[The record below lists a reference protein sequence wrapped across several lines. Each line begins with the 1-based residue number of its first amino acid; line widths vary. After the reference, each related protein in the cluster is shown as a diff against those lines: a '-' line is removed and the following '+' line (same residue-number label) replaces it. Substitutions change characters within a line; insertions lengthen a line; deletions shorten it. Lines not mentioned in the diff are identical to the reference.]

1 MKTVTFIHTSDP
13 AMLEAVS
20 KALSEGY
27 GKEFENTLITSE
39 ELPEPE
45 ENFLKTQC
53 IQFQVKRDVEAMI
66 SADTIIIDTNDWNPY
81 TWFNLGMAYKVAWNK
96 NRKELVTVGQNGI
109 EHIQKYLEEWNDVYK
124 AWVNSTPIEF
134 KFDVNRA
141 SNVLD
146 WVKLGYLW
154 GDVNNNYYIVSKLI
168 GDPQPSDYII
178 KFLSTEISYE

>member
-1 MKTVTFIHTSDP
+1 MKTVTFIHTSDELV
-13 AMLEAVS
+13 LEAVK

-27 GKEFENTLITSE
+27 GKEFDNLLITSE

-53 IQFQVKRDVEAMI
+53 IQFQIKRDVEAMI

-81 TWFNLGMAYKVAWNK
+81 TWFTLGMAYRVAWLK
-96 NRKELVTVGQNGI
+96 NRKELITVG
-109 EHIQKYLEEWNDVYK
+109 EHSISEIQKYLEEWNDVYK
-124 AWVNSTPIEF
+124 NWVNGNPVEF

-141 SNVLD
+141 SDVLA
-146 WVKLGYLW
+146 WVRLGYLW
-154 GDVNNNYYIVSKLI
+154 GDVNNNYHIVSKLV

-178 KFLSTEISYE
+178 KFLSTDVAYE